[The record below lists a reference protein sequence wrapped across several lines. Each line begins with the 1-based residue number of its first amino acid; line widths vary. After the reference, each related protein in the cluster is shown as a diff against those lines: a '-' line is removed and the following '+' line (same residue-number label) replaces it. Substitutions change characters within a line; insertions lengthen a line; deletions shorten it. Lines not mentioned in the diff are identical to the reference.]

1 MITYL
6 LIKANQLWL
15 SHYISEYTLL
25 QSAIKSKVF
34 DSCDDHTKNSS
45 KTNKIYITNERRCLI
60 EIRTSQVALFNLFQ
74 ASVPSQDLHAQ
85 SQQ

>member
-1 MITYL
+1 MLEIPAIFYLLLMKTYL
-6 LIKANQLWL
+6 LTKTNQPW
-15 SHYISEYTLL
+15 
-25 QSAIKSKVF
+25 KSKVF